1 MRLEILQVEGIVFDV
16 CTAPNPFFLFLFV
29 LLCITRVQ
37 VPLSHGQGFVTLR
50 GIESRQFGLPDFC

>member
-1 MRLEILQVEGIVFDV
+1 
-16 CTAPNPFFLFLFV
+16 LFV